1 MLRSLQPWFL
11 LARRRFYVSLAF
23 ALFLAIV
30 THMWVSADS
39 ATDFG
44 IFYHH
49 FCGCP
54 VDPDDVRVLFNFP
67 FDAAFIGFVFGI
79 MATRP
84 TANAGSANP
93 ATFTNTL
100 FLLTRP
106 VSRATVLL
114 APFAVA
120 TLAIATLPVGAMLLL
135 LGWLRLVH
143 APSLGHLLATV
154 QQIPEVAALGPHPT
168 FGAILAT
175 THFARRYTA
184 SIALGLCAYTL
195 MASQRWLILSPNK
208 YLKFLGIVPAFLF
221 IFPVFRFLSRSAAN
235 FVFMTPGRGA
245 PLNWQPSTL
254 SITLHF
260 AFAAATLAGCWQLLR
275 STEA

>member
-1 MLRSLQPWFL
+1 MLRSITPWFL
-11 LARRRFYVSLAF
+11 LARRRFYLSLAF
-23 ALFLAIV
+23 ALFLTFV
-30 THMWVSADS
+30 THMWISADS

-44 IFYHH
+44 IFWHH

-54 VDPDDVRVLFNFP
+54 VDPDDVRVLFSFP
-67 FDAAFIGFVFGI
+67 IDAAFIGVAFGLS
-79 MATRP
+79 ATRP
-84 TANAGSANP
+84 TANAASASP

-106 VSRATVLL
+106 VSRLTVLF

-120 TLAIATLPVGAMLLL
+120 TLAIAIIPCGALLLL

-168 FGAILAT
+168 FAAILQT

-184 SIALGLCAYTL
+184 SIALGLCAYAAMT
-195 MASQRWLILSPNK
+195 SQRWLLLSSNK
-208 YLKFLGIVPAFLF
+208 YLKFLGIVPAFLAF
-221 IFPVFRFLSRSAAN
+221 FPVFRLLNRVAAN
-235 FVFMTPGRGA
+235 FVLMTPGRGA
-245 PLNWQPSTL
+245 PLNWQPSIL
-254 SITLHF
+254 SIALHF
-260 AFAAATLAGCWQLLR
+260 AFVAFVLTGCWQLLR
-275 STEA
+275 RTEV